1 MGFDLMWK
9 YFWGKLDWEGKD
21 NFVTNLTAVECYG
34 VDKRCDKN
42 EAWYLLS
49 GGTLKRRMVKMIYVY
64 VNLL

>member
-1 MGFDLMWK
+1 M
-9 YFWGKLDWEGKD
+9 
-21 NFVTNLTAVECYG
+21 ECYG

-64 VNLL
+64 VNLLYYKDF